1 MPLALLSNVKF
12 RWKIFFKFFV
22 LLRMSK
28 LYYHF
33 FKETVDALHTLGGVQ
48 TLYRKF
54 QTYVFIICDAF
65 DTPET
70 GFAVAHPIYHYHN
83 FCPTLLSS
91 YNELDKIYFWK
102 HPVHPPPPP
111 LNCLLLTL
119 DLLYVLFRKISLIFN
134 YSHISNKRAGII

>member
-1 MPLALLSNVKF
+1 
-12 RWKIFFKFFV
+12 
-22 LLRMSK
+22 MSK

-33 FKETVDALHTLGGVQ
+33 FKEAVDALHTLGGVQ

-65 DTPET
+65 DPPET

-83 FCPTLLSS
+83 FCPTFAIF
-91 YNELDKIYFWK
+91 ELDKIYFWK

-111 LNCLLLTL
+111 LNFMFALKS
-119 DLLYVLFRKISLIFN
+119 LLYVV
-134 YSHISNKRAGII
+134 